1 MSSRT
6 ALKQSKILTFAVLAA
21 FVWLLFGLLRVATAF
36 NWYEFS
42 GAADFLGRNA
52 VGGIVGVLVL
62 VVLLSVLVVLYS
74 ELSSADPTPDTWPPS
89 E

>member
-1 MSSRT
+1 MGSQI
-6 ALKQSKILTFAVLAA
+6 ALRQSKILTFVVVAA

-36 NWYEFS
+36 DWYAV

-52 VGGIVGVLVL
+52 VGGVLGVLVL
-62 VVLLSVLVVLYS
+62 AVVLGVLVVLYS
-74 ELSSADPTPDTWPPS
+74 ELSSAGPTPDTWPPS